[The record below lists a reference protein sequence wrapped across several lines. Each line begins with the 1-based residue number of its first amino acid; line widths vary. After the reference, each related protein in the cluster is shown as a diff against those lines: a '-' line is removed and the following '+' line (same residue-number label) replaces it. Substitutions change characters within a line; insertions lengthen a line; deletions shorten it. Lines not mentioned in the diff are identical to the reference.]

1 LGASAVLV
9 SPHDGRVEHHVLIV
23 VISGQHV
30 EDTFKNT
37 ALRPAI
43 EALPD
48 RLPATEPLGQIPPGT
63 ATAVTVEHS
72 LDKEPIVLGRAADVT
87 FTPRQKV
94 LDPVPLIISK
104 GVTTHRP
111 ALLKADLSWARNSR
125 SWESPKWRQTLVPF
139 LILWLDGGSFSAG
152 VTAAYGIVF
161 GWRPSAIRSWC
172 VP

>member
-1 LGASAVLV
+1 MVVNPPRDRPIAWSSPLFLGASAVLV

-23 VISGQHV
+23 VVSGQHV

-37 ALRPAI
+37 ALRPTI

-48 RLPATEPLGQIPPGT
+48 RLPATKSLGQIPPGA
-63 ATAVTVEHS
+63 ATAVTVEHR

-111 ALLKADLSWARNSR
+111 ALLKADL
-125 SWESPKWRQTLVPF
+125 P
-139 LILWLDGGSFSAG
+139 
-152 VTAAYGIVF
+152 
-161 GWRPSAIRSWC
+161 
-172 VP
+172 